1 MKVIVWAGLGL
12 ALGAL
17 LACGSESVHAAER
30 VTLTGSSTIAPLVQA
45 GVERY
50 EVLHPGIRI
59 DVQTGGSSRGI
70 ADAARG
76 LNEIGMTSRAL
87 KPEEAPGLAQHVLA
101 IDGIAFVVH
110 ADNPVGELTRDQ
122 ARSIFTGELS
132 NWSEVGGADRPI
144 IVVSRPEGRSE
155 LDLVSEFLGL
165 TPSEIKADVVGGENQ
180 QAIKLVAGHPDAIVY
195 LSLGTAAYEAK
206 AGTSLRLLDL
216 DGVPAVAATVADGS
230 YPLARPLVLVTGRE
244 VSSPAQAF
252 LDYLLSPS
260 LDLLIGEQGFVA
272 PPR

>member
-1 MKVIVWAGLGL
+1 M
-12 ALGAL
+12 
-17 LACGSESVHAAER
+17 
-30 VTLTGSSTIAPLVQA
+30 TLTGSSTIAPLVQA

-165 TPSEIKADVVGGENQ
+165 TPAEIKADVVGGENQ

-216 DGVPAVAATVADGS
+216 DGVPAVAAAVADGS

-244 VSSPAQAF
+244 VSPPAQAF

-260 LDLLIGEQGFVA
+260 LDPLIGEQGFVA